1 MNLVEFYRKVNEFI
15 VKTEVLRAPPE
26 HRKKGY
32 LSSKAPK
39 MVRNDPKVGFARMAT
54 PDGRG
59 IRKSP
64 SLAPKAAHTCTRA
77 GSPSMRDVFFTP
89 SNKIVGRT

>member
-15 VKTEVLRAPPE
+15 VKTEVSRAPPE

-39 MVRNDPKVGFARMAT
+39 MVRNDPKVGFGAS
-54 PDGRG
+54 RG
-59 IRKSP
+59 
-64 SLAPKAAHTCTRA
+64 
-77 GSPSMRDVFFTP
+77 
-89 SNKIVGRT
+89 

>member
-1 MNLVEFYRKVNEFI
+1 MDLIEFDRKVNEFM

-39 MVRNDPKVGFARMAT
+39 MVRNDPKVGFATMAN
-54 PDGRG
+54 PVG
-59 IRKSP
+59 P
-64 SLAPKAAHTCTRA
+64 
-77 GSPSMRDVFFTP
+77 GSGKGPP
-89 SNKIVGRT
+89 

>member
-39 MVRNDPKVGFARMAT
+39 MVRNDPKVGFARMAI
-54 PDGRG
+54 PHGRG
-59 IRKSP
+59 IRKRP
-64 SLAPKAAHTCTRA
+64 SLGQKSTHTHTRA
-77 GSPSMRDVFFTP
+77 GSRSMRDVFVTP
-89 SNKIVGRT
+89 SN